1 MTAQLTVL
9 PTASLFYPGTPDGT
23 YWLVNVARAQHA
35 RAYSWTG
42 PSPTPPPDVLSP
54 PLPASAIAQGYA
66 PGATVSHNGTACGL
80 VDGASPTFLSKYFGN
95 PWGCYWE
102 YVWQGQAYPY
112 MHRPLDWGVLEFREQ
127 AAAAADAAGATSL
140 AGEASGVLAPAGA
153 APCFDVVFPGRHV
166 AKQLFYAQKAFAGA
180 RPDGAFS
187 SSVAELAGASGR
199 YCQYMNETEFWETSG
214 GGNHSKGFCLL
225 ADLRYALSAT
235 ADGDG
240 DGGNGSRIFAVTTEA
255 QARAPAQYDH
265 DCEQAQCFTAEVKV
279 ARPGY
284 SYTVRIDQNMR
295 VQQTLVVGD
304 GQPFPCLNE
313 EI

>member
-1 MTAQLTVL
+1 MFYTSYAACHIPSIFRLHL
-9 PTASLFYPGTPDGT
+9 PCIFARQGLSHGGLLDTGGVADHSAFAPAPGTPDGT

-127 AAAAADAAGATSL
+127 AAAAAGAAGATSPTD
-140 AGEASGVLAPAGA
+140 EASGVLAPAGA
-153 APCFDVVFPGRHV
+153 APCFDVV
-166 AKQLFYAQKAFAGA
+166 
-180 RPDGAFS
+180 
-187 SSVAELAGASGR
+187 
-199 YCQYMNETEFWETSG
+199 
-214 GGNHSKGFCLL
+214 
-225 ADLRYALSAT
+225 
-235 ADGDG
+235 
-240 DGGNGSRIFAVTTEA
+240 
-255 QARAPAQYDH
+255 
-265 DCEQAQCFTAEVKV
+265 
-279 ARPGY
+279 
-284 SYTVRIDQNMR
+284 
-295 VQQTLVVGD
+295 
-304 GQPFPCLNE
+304 
-313 EI
+313 